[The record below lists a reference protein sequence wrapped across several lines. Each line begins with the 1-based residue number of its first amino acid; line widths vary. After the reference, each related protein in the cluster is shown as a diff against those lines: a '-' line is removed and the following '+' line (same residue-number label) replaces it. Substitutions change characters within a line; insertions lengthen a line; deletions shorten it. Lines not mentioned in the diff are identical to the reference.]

1 MEFGR
6 QSTQP
11 FLVHPYRRH
20 GTAFERTL
28 RRSNCCRNLS
38 NGALYWGSWGGPTL
52 DVSSASTDIFTTAP
66 TLSDSLVSGGR
77 WWARPPGGESGEWD
91 LVLVQNWG
99 TCLLCTQNGSREK
112 LGWDGGS
119 FLCPCTSCFPSAPAP
134 HPSAECHGLA
144 SHSSLLSLC
153 LSLPP
158 ELPVLNSSS
167 GSLPPAFLGTLC
179 SGVVP
184 FSQMQSAG
192 PHFLLSPSLLLFC
205 TLRSFHEQVNLQ
217 KRIALPMGYCWV

>member
-1 MEFGR
+1 MSPWPTSTIENLFHRLPLWSLGR

-11 FLVHPYRRH
+11 CLVHPYRRY

-112 LGWDGGS
+112 LGWGGV
-119 FLCPCTSCFPSAPAP
+119 LP
-134 HPSAECHGLA
+134 
-144 SHSSLLSLC
+144 LSLY
-153 LSLPP
+153 
-158 ELPVLNSSS
+158 
-167 GSLPPAFLGTLC
+167 
-179 SGVVP
+179 
-184 FSQMQSAG
+184 
-192 PHFLLSPSLLLFC
+192 FLLSFRTCPTPQC
-205 TLRSFHEQVNLQ
+205 
-217 KRIALPMGYCWV
+217 